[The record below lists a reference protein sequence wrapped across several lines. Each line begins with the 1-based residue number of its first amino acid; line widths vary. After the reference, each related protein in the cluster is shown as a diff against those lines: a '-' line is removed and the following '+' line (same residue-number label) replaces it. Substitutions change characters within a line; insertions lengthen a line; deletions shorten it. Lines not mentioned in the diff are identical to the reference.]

1 MFWQFLCQSEDF
13 TEEVVEETRQV
24 MKKRRV
30 EKQKEVQPD
39 DEVLS
44 SKPEEKKFM
53 YPRTTWDIPRAFEKP
68 NFKFLKVPEWVNGR
82 AEGEEVTDEQ
92 FTTWGLEGTRMYSL
106 EGVGEETKNS
116 LKRRMADVECRYWKP
131 EGEILAAHVGIQ
143 ETTIMETHVGST
155 CWHTCGSTHW
165 KPFPYGIADKT
176 EINIKIYQV
185 SGEVWG
191 DFTYRDH
198 ERIEDLYMDLLPY
211 SFVKAIRD
219 EEGKDINME
228 DKIKKYK
235 QIIIEA
241 RAFFFIG
248 PRPGPVRRWSKAWPR
263 SLADE
268 TIGGL

>member
-143 ETTIMETHVGST
+143 ETTA
-155 CWHTCGSTHW
+155 
-165 KPFPYGIADKT
+165 PFPCADKT

-191 DFTYRDH
+191 NFTYRDH
-198 ERIEDLYMDLLPY
+198 ERIEDLYMDLLPH

-219 EEGKDINME
+219 EDGKDINME

-235 QIIIEA
+235 QIVIEA
-241 RAFFFIG
+241 RAIG
-248 PRPGPVRRWSKAWPR
+248 PRPGPGQGRVRCKVTQHMR

-268 TIGGL
+268 STARMIRMIRLCDLWLKKEW